1 MAESLCYRF
10 AKIDRA
16 TYGVIP
22 NVTDKLWYT
31 NSYHVCPLE
40 EIDAFSKM
48 DFEAPFQELSSGG
61 CISYIEVP
69 NLENNLEAVDQLV
82 QYMYNHIQYCEINT
96 RSDFCC
102 DCGFHGEVLY
112 NKEKDCWYCPQCG
125 SEDQNKVI
133 PVRRTC
139 GYLGTH
145 HWNQGKSEEIT
156 SRVLHV
162 E

>member
-16 TYGVIP
+16 TYGIIP

-48 DFEAPFQELSSGG
+48 EFEAPFQEISSGG

-69 NLENNLEAVDQLV
+69 NLENNLAAVDQLV
-82 QYMYNHIQYCEINT
+82 QYMYEHIKYCEINT

-102 DCGFHGEVLY
+102 ECGFHGEVLY
-112 NKEKDCWYCPQCG
+112 DKEKDCWYCPQCG
-125 SEDQNKVI
+125 CTDQNKVI

-156 SRVLHV
+156 SRILHV